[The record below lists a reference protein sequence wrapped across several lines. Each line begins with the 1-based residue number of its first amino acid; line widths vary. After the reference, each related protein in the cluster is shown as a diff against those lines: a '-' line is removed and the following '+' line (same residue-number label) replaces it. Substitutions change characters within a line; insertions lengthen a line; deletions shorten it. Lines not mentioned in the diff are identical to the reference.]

1 MQITIEEL
9 ERRLGSEKNLINQ
22 LNIDDKEKT
31 DLLLKK
37 AKESEKVIMGTLASS
52 SDSKEVALGL
62 ECDVYDVKEAIKDS
76 PVIKEKVTYSKER
89 LYDLAIEKTCK
100 GLGLITDDKLEN
112 ADLNNLT
119 RTILAT
125 SKVAER
131 ILSGEVKGNANSVQ
145 IIFNAPRSKRESD
158 YKVIDIN

>member
-22 LNIDDKEKT
+22 LKIDDKEKT
-31 DLLLKK
+31 ELLSAK

-62 ECDVYDVKEAIKDS
+62 ECDVYDVQEAVKDN

-100 GLGLITDDKLEN
+100 GLGLISDEKLEN
-112 ADLNNLT
+112 ADLANLT

>member
-9 ERRLGSEKNLINQ
+9 ERRLSSEKNLINQ
-22 LNIDDKEKT
+22 LKIDDKEKS
-31 DLLLKK
+31 DLLLAK

-62 ECDVYDVKEAIKDS
+62 ECDVYDVKEATQE
-76 PVIKEKVTYSKER
+76 PQIKEKVTYSKER

-100 GLGLITDDKLEN
+100 GLGLISDEKLEN
-112 ADLNNLT
+112 ADLANLT